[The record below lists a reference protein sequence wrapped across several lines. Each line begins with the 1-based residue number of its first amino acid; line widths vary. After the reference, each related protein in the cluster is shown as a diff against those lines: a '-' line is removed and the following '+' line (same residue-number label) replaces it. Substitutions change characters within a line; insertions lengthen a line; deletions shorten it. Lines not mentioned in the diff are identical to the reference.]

1 MRSNKKKK
9 RAQKLRK
16 VLKERLNV
24 DCLRML
30 CPEYGNAV
38 DDDSQDEVTTSAQ
51 ANQDLVMMRELFD
64 GEEILE
70 SIYLKSFSDL
80 YSVRDLLGVGAYGV
94 VLLVKNKKTLEKSA
108 LKIINK
114 QVLSQ
119 RALGILKNESKIMKG
134 MKHNNVVR
142 FKHIFENQ
150 KFLMIEME
158 YIPGG

>member
-1 MRSNKKKK
+1 
-9 RAQKLRK
+9 
-16 VLKERLNV
+16 
-24 DCLRML
+24 ML
-30 CPEYGNAV
+30 CPDYGNAA
-38 DDDSQDEVTTSAQ
+38 DDDSQEEVTTAPET
-51 ANQDLVMMRELFD
+51 NQDLVMIRELFD

-70 SIYLKSFSDL
+70 TIYLKSFSDL

-94 VLLVKNKKTLEKSA
+94 VLLVKNKKTQEKSA

-134 MKHNNVVR
+134 MKHNNVVK
-142 FKHIFENQ
+142 FKHIYENQ

>member
-1 MRSNKKKK
+1 M
-9 RAQKLRK
+9 
-16 VLKERLNV
+16 LKERLNV

-30 CPEYGNAV
+30 CPEYGNAA
-38 DDDSQDEVTTSAQ
+38 DGDSQEEITTAPET
-51 ANQDLVMMRELFD
+51 NQDLVMMRELFD

-70 SIYLKSFSDL
+70 TIYLKSFSDL

-94 VLLVKNKKTLEKSA
+94 VLLVKNKKTQEKSA

-134 MKHNNVVR
+134 MKHNNVVK
-142 FKHIFENQ
+142 FKHIYENQ

>member
-30 CPEYGNAV
+30 CPEYGNAI
-38 DDDSQDEVTTSAQ
+38 DDDSLEDVATAAET
-51 ANQDLVMMRELFD
+51 NHDLVMMRELFD

-94 VLLVKNKKTLEKSA
+94 VLLVKNKKTQEKSA

-134 MKHNNVVR
+134 MQHSNVVK

-158 YIPGG
+158 YIAGG

>member
-1 MRSNKKKK
+1 
-9 RAQKLRK
+9 
-16 VLKERLNV
+16 
-24 DCLRML
+24 ML
-30 CPEYGNAV
+30 CPEYGNAADV
-38 DDDSQDEVTTSAQ
+38 DSQEEVTTAPET
-51 ANQDLVMMRELFD
+51 NQDLVMMRELFD

-70 SIYLKSFSDL
+70 TIYLKSFSDL

-94 VLLVKNKKTLEKSA
+94 VLLVKNKKTQEKSA

-134 MKHNNVVR
+134 MKHNNVVK
-142 FKHIFENQ
+142 FKHIYENQ

>member
-1 MRSNKKKK
+1 
-9 RAQKLRK
+9 
-16 VLKERLNV
+16 
-24 DCLRML
+24 ML
-30 CPEYGNAV
+30 CPDYGNAA
-38 DDDSQDEVTTSAQ
+38 DDDSQEEVTTAPET
-51 ANQDLVMMRELFD
+51 NQDLVMMRELFV

-70 SIYLKSFSDL
+70 TIYLKSFSDL

-94 VLLVKNKKTLEKSA
+94 VLLVKNKKTQEKSA

-134 MKHNNVVR
+134 MKHNNVVK
-142 FKHIFENQ
+142 FKHIYENQ

>member
-1 MRSNKKKK
+1 
-9 RAQKLRK
+9 
-16 VLKERLNV
+16 
-24 DCLRML
+24 ML
-30 CPEYGNAV
+30 CPEYGNAI
-38 DDDSQDEVTTSAQ
+38 DDDSLEDVATAAET
-51 ANQDLVMMRELFD
+51 NHDLVMMRELFD

-94 VLLVKNKKTLEKSA
+94 VLLVKNKKTQEKSA

-134 MKHNNVVR
+134 MQHSNVVK

-158 YIPGG
+158 YIAGG